1 MTETADTKKSTA
13 PRRRRLLWIAGAVLA
28 ILIALI
34 LWHILHK
41 PPAKAV
47 PPQVVKV
54 AQAAKGDMPV
64 ILNELGTVTPNATV
78 TVVPNQAVSGYLT
91 EVPFK
96 EGQDVQ
102 KDQLLAQ
109 IDPRPFEVS
118 KAQAEAQLA
127 KDQATLDQARSDLAR
142 FTRLNALKSI
152 AEQTYVDQKFV
163 VEQDA
168 ATVKADQ
175 ANIAQFTLDI
185 AYCHITAPVA
195 GRVGLRLVDAGNYIT
210 GSSNTGLAVVT
221 TMKPTTVQF
230 TVAQND
236 LDAVVERFNTAGVKL
251 PVTAFT
257 SDNSKQ
263 LGTGTLYALNN
274 QMTTSTGTVT
284 LRATFPND
292 DEALFPSEFV
302 NIRLLVDTMK
312 DAVLVPTTA
321 VLSGAPGS
329 YVYLVNKGDNDNK
342 NSDDKDNKDN
352 KNKGNAADTVSV
364 HPVTLGP
371 SDGKNTVITNGLNV
385 GDTVVT
391 DGTDRL
397 TDGAKIKVAAPTD
410 GKAPAAPGS
419 PPSTKQKDNSDTAPS
434 DK

>member
-1 MTETADTKKSTA
+1 
-13 PRRRRLLWIAGAVLA
+13 VVV
-28 ILIALI
+28 LIALI
-34 LWHILHK
+34 LWHILQK
-41 PPAKAV
+41 PPAKGV
-47 PPQVVKV
+47 QPQVVKV

-78 TVVPNQAVSGYLT
+78 TVIPNQAVSGYLT
-91 EVPFK
+91 EVPFQ

-102 KDQLLAQ
+102 KGQLLAQ
-109 IDPRPFEVS
+109 IDPRPYVVL
-118 KAQAEAQLA
+118 KDQAEAQLA

-142 FTRLNALKSI
+142 YTRLNEQRSI
-152 AEQTYVDQKFV
+152 AQQTYVDQKFV

-168 ATVKADQ
+168 AAVKADQ
-175 ANIAQFTLDI
+175 ANIAQYALDI

-195 GRVGLRLVDAGNYIT
+195 GRVGLRLVDPGNYIT
-210 GSSNTGLAVVT
+210 GSSSTGLAVVT
-221 TMKPTTVQF
+221 TMKPTTVEF

-236 LDAVVERFNTAGVKL
+236 LDKVVERFNSPGVKL

-257 SDNSKQ
+257 SDNGKQ

-302 NIRLLVDTMK
+302 NVQLLVDTLSG
-312 DAVLVPTTA
+312 AVLVPTTA

-329 YVYLVNKGDNDNK
+329 YVYFVDK
-342 NSDDKDNKDN
+342 NS
-352 KNKGNAADTVSV
+352 TVSV

-371 SDGKNTVITNGLNV
+371 SDGKNTVIAKGLNV

-397 TDGAKIKVAAPTD
+397 SDGAKVKIAAPSA
-410 GKAPAAPGS
+410 GKASPPGS
-419 PPSTKQKDNSDTAPS
+419 PPSTEQKDQSDQAPS
-434 DK
+434 NK